1 MGDGIRAAADEL
13 RRELDDKV
21 KGAMSEG
28 PLAEIIKIQHALNQL
43 EDLLGDPHTTL
54 TQVLGMEEQN
64 LGPMSIRA
72 DEFYGLSPLDAA
84 KKYLKKRGSA
94 RPFREIVESLQAGG
108 CRVSDEDELRVSLG
122 RSTYE
127 IAKVGN
133 DVYGLVEFYPH
144 IKRGKKK
151 KAGAAEEPEQAGENQ
166 GQQKSEAASEE
177 R

>member
-13 RRELDDKV
+13 RRELEDKV
-21 KGAMSEG
+21 RNVISEG
-28 PLAEIIKIQHALNQL
+28 PMAEIVKIHHALNQL
-43 EDLLGDPHTTL
+43 EDILGDPRTTL
-54 TQVLGMEEQN
+54 MQVLGMEEQ
-64 LGPMSIRA
+64 GQETRAIRQ

-84 KKYLKKRGSA
+84 KKYLKKKGSA
-94 RPFREIVESLQAGG
+94 RPFREIVDSLQAGG
-108 CRVSDEDELRVSLG
+108 CRVNDEDELKVSLG

-151 KAGAAEEPEQAGENQ
+151 KAGAAEEPGQAGDNQ
-166 GQQKSEAASEE
+166 GQEKSEAASK
-177 R
+177 